1 MSSPGPGPTGEA
13 DALSERGERALQT
26 RRARD
31 SSRAQ
36 VLRGGPARLESRQAY
51 SPNQLIMFEGLG
63 SGGLPGSLDILKK
76 SENKSNATKRN
87 QKPCKNI
94 LVRLQTEIFAMP
106 CPGPQSYGRGRRALR
121 ARRARSPSKES
132 ARFLQGLSLAG
143 QPCKIRRLL
152 IESANR
158 VEGMCSGGLP
168 GRLEGLASRGLLGL
182 DKTVSGV
189 LGGWTKL

>member
-1 MSSPGPGPTGEA
+1 M
-13 DALSERGERALQT
+13 
-26 RRARD
+26 
-31 SSRAQ
+31 
-36 VLRGGPARLESRQAY
+36 RGGPARLESRQAY

-76 SENKSNATKRN
+76 TENKSNATKRN

-94 LVRLQTEIFAMP
+94 LVRLQTGIFAMP

-143 QPCKIRRLL
+143 QPCKIRRLP

-158 VEGMCSGGLP
+158 VKGMCSGGLP

-182 DKTVSGV
+182 GKTVSGV